1 MKRRSD
7 RPPFPLVPR
16 NFLPFKAANIR
27 GLSRF
32 EFGKQCPTSGG
43 KDPGYAGRREA
54 DRHSG
59 KPQRGREAVH
69 LADLT
74 RRQALALAGAGFC
87 ATINAR
93 PALAQSPTWPK
104 QITLVVP
111 FPPGAS
117 NDIFARILAQKL
129 APRLN
134 ATIIVDNKPGAGG
147 TIGAA
152 HVTRQP
158 ANGST
163 LMLSSSTFTGSAA
176 VMANVPYNPLTDFS
190 FIAQLAK
197 GPLVL
202 AVNAG
207 TPYQSARD
215 VIAAAKAEP
224 KKLNFATSGVGSV
237 NHMATE
243 MLASATGIEMTHI
256 PYKGT
261 AGAITDLVGGQVQLT
276 IASVP
281 SLAAQMKGGRVRGLA
296 VTSAAK
302 SPFMPDLPTLADTV
316 PGFEIEL
323 WWGLFAPAGLPV
335 AMVNHLNAEL
345 QSIITDP
352 EMRERFAQEG
362 AAPTPG
368 TAGDFANVVK
378 ADFAAMRTLART
390 RNISAE

>member
-1 MKRRSD
+1 MTRRPDQHGVS
-7 RPPFPLVPR
+7 F
-16 NFLPFKAANIR
+16 
-27 GLSRF
+27 
-32 EFGKQCPTSGG
+32 
-43 KDPGYAGRREA
+43 
-54 DRHSG
+54 
-59 KPQRGREAVH
+59 
-69 LADLT
+69 ADLIKWPVT
-74 RRQALALAGAGFC
+74 RRGAFSLGIGLGAALLSS
-87 ATINAR
+87 TVS
-93 PALAQSPTWPK
+93 AQSPVWPK

-134 ATIIVDNKPGAGG
+134 ANIIVDNKPGAGG

-152 HVTRQP
+152 HVARQP

-163 LMLSSSTFTGSAA
+163 VMLSSSTFTGSAA
-176 VMANVPYNPLTDFS
+176 VMANVPYDPLRAFS

-202 AVNAG
+202 AVNAE
-207 TPYQSARD
+207 TPYASAAA
-215 VIAAAKAEP
+215 VIAAAKAAP
-224 KKLNFATSGVGSV
+224 NTLNFATSGVGSV

-243 MLASATGIEMTHI
+243 LLISATGIEMTHI

-276 IASVP
+276 IASIP
-281 SLAAQMKGGRVRGLA
+281 SLAPQIKAGKVRGLA
-296 VTSAAK
+296 VTSK
-302 SPFMPDLPTLADTV
+302 TRSPFMPDLPPLAETV
-316 PGFEIEL
+316 PDYEIEL
-323 WWGLFAPAGLPV
+323 WWGLFAPAGLPD

-345 QSIITDP
+345 QTLITDP

-368 TAGDFANVVK
+368 TAADFAAVVK
-378 ADFAAMRTLART
+378 ADLAAMRTLART